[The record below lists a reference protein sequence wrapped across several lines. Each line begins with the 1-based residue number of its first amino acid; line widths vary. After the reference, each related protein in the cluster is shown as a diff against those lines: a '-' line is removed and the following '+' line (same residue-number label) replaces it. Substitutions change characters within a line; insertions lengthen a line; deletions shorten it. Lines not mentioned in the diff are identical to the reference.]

1 MGVPL
6 RSLHGSMQQYN
17 LVSASD
23 PRRPPDTK
31 PQDAGAGCREARG
44 KMTKTLAMGARDDDR
59 AVVPARPSRLQSDL
73 AARILHMLKDQ
84 GAGPGHHLVELD
96 LCRQFDVSRTPIRG
110 ALKLLAEQGAVE
122 ARANRGFVLREA
134 VTDAPDVDPIG
145 QEREEDQELF
155 VAIAKARNAG
165 QLPDQCTQQEIVR
178 LFDAKL
184 ATVVRVLRH
193 LGELGLV
200 ERKPGN
206 GWSFTLPI
214 NSLRARQDM
223 YAFRSI
229 VEPAGLIEPAFELD
243 PDWAQ
248 RSRDRHLAIRKR
260 RWRDTMAV
268 ELFEINADFH
278 EQLARCSGNRYIL
291 DAVQRQNRLR
301 SFINIEWVN
310 GPDRVVH
317 SIDEHL
323 AILDALAAGKHGR
336 AHDLMKIH
344 LDSARDTPL
353 TIPG

>member
-1 MGVPL
+1 
-6 RSLHGSMQQYN
+6 
-17 LVSASD
+17 
-23 PRRPPDTK
+23 
-31 PQDAGAGCREARG
+31 
-44 KMTKTLAMGARDDDR
+44 MTKTLAKSARNDNR
-59 AVVPARPSRLQSDL
+59 AEAPARPSRLQSDL
-73 AARILHMLKDQ
+73 AARILRMLKEQ

-122 ARANRGFVLREA
+122 ARANRGFVLKEA

-214 NSLRARQDM
+214 NSHRARQDM
-223 YAFRSI
+223 YAFRGI
-229 VEPAGLIEPAFELD
+229 IEPAGLIEPTFELD
-243 PDWAQ
+243 LDWAQ

-260 RWRDTMAV
+260 KWRDTMAV

-278 EQLARCSGNRYIL
+278 EQLARCSGNRYIF

-301 SFINIEWVN
+301 SFLNVEWVN
-310 GPDRVVH
+310 GEERVIASVE
-317 SIDEHL
+317 EHL
-323 AILDALAAGKHGR
+323 TMLDALAAGKNAR

-344 LDSARDTPL
+344 LDTARDLEP
-353 TIPG
+353 TIA